1 MCIRD
6 RAKVKTLYYVD
17 RVFYHYFIGREDQSV
32 QEAVMIRRIHQ
43 QLRVNWLMLAQVDL
57 DRVENQRLRRYL
69 LNYLEIVTTVSCVLL
84 FRSGTQE
91 HLEMERTF
99 WRDMARDYPRH
110 YQLLSRRLFGRVLTM
125 PGPLGRWITLGV
137 YGLSRKIFG
146 FN

>member
-1 MCIRD
+1 
-6 RAKVKTLYYVD
+6 
-17 RVFYHYFIGREDQSV
+17 
-32 QEAVMIRRIHQ
+32 
-43 QLRVNWLMLAQVDL
+43 
-57 DRVENQRLRRYL
+57 
-69 LNYLEIVTTVSCVLL
+69 
-84 FRSGTQE
+84 
-91 HLEMERTF
+91 MERAF